1 MENIE
6 LTLSNP
12 WKRIGA
18 YLIDSS
24 LVSIVVFM
32 ILFLI
37 GKGDDLMQISQTID
51 IANIEQ
57 YINSFSSLFSTMFI
71 IQTLLGIAYF
81 GIYQAMSNGQTL
93 GKKLLHI
100 KIVMT
105 NGEEFTVL
113 VAIFRFIINTI
124 LLNMCGPL
132 GIIPFFTANKQGLH
146 DLVVKTVVVDESE
159 QE

>member
-32 ILFLI
+32 ILFMI
-37 GKGDDLMQISQTID
+37 GKGDDLMQISQTVD

-113 VAIFRFIINTI
+113 VAIFRFIVNSI

-132 GIIPFFTANKQGLH
+132 GNTFFYC
-146 DLVVKTVVVDESE
+146 
-159 QE
+159 

>member
-32 ILFLI
+32 ILFMI
-37 GKGDDLMQISQTID
+37 GKGDDLMQISQTVD

-57 YINSFSSLFSTMFI
+57 YINSFS
-71 IQTLLGIAYF
+71 
-81 GIYQAMSNGQTL
+81 
-93 GKKLLHI
+93 
-100 KIVMT
+100 
-105 NGEEFTVL
+105 
-113 VAIFRFIINTI
+113 
-124 LLNMCGPL
+124 
-132 GIIPFFTANKQGLH
+132 
-146 DLVVKTVVVDESE
+146 
-159 QE
+159 